1 MMNSIIGGAEMTR
14 VVANIY
20 EDTRALLNQV
30 KEQFDFKS
38 DDQAIKYLCISFLN
52 SSRSTVLAEYLD
64 IKRKKEQEG

>member
-1 MMNSIIGGAEMTR
+1 MTR
-14 VVANIY
+14 VVANMY

-38 DDQAIKYLCISFLN
+38 DDQAIKYLCTSFLN
-52 SSRSTVLAEYLD
+52 DSRSAILAEYLD